1 MRRGSVRYG
10 APWFAA
16 VEVRRDVVGFHAKC
30 RIHKRGG
37 NYFSVNVVLM
47 AVAVLSLANCM
58 IAHLSMC
65 RFRMCCIS
73 LTLC

>member
-1 MRRGSVRYG
+1 MLRGSVRCSEL
-10 APWFAA
+10 WFAGD
-16 VEVRRDVVGFHAKC
+16 RLIRDGVGFHAKC

-47 AVAVLSLANCM
+47 AVAVLSLANCI
-58 IAHLSMC
+58 IAHLPLC